1 MIAALVQDLRYG
13 LRQRARH
20 PGFTFA
26 AVLTLALGIGANT
39 VIFGFV
45 NGLLLRPLPVAHA
58 DRLTA
63 LYATDR
69 RSGTTRGL
77 SYPEYLDYRN
87 QGGVFA
93 RTPALLA
100 GTFGLF
106 ALVLAVIGIYGVVSY
121 AVARRTREVGIRV
134 ALGARPHD
142 VVRLVVR
149 NGIAP
154 AAVGIAAG
162 LAAALLVTGLLGS
175 MLYDVSPRD
184 GFIFVAIPLLLGAVA
199 MAATYLPARRALQV
213 DPMTALRSE

>member
-1 MIAALVQDLRYG
+1 V
-13 LRQRARH
+13 
-20 PGFTFA
+20 
-26 AVLTLALGIGANT
+26 
-39 VIFGFV
+39 
-45 NGLLLRPLPVAHA
+45 
-58 DRLTA
+58 
-63 LYATDR
+63 
-69 RSGTTRGL
+69 
-77 SYPEYLDYRN
+77 
-87 QGGVFA
+87 

-199 MAATYLPARRALQV
+199 MAATYLPALRALQV